1 MYIQNLKVKDDPE
14 AEVQDDGTITLKSEI
29 NNLKLTFDDV
39 ENVKSVK
46 LEVTKTDDL
55 VNNNLSLT
63 EIIPNF

>member
-1 MYIQNLKVKDDPE
+1 MKVKDDPE

>member
-1 MYIQNLKVKDDPE
+1 MKVKDDPK
-14 AEVQDDGTITLKSEI
+14 AEVQDDGTITLQSEI

-46 LEVTKTDDL
+46 LEVIKTDDL

>member
-1 MYIQNLKVKDDPE
+1 MKIKDDPE

-46 LEVTKTDDL
+46 LEVIKTDDL

>member
-46 LEVTKTDDL
+46 LEVIKTDDL

>member
-1 MYIQNLKVKDDPE
+1 MKVKDDPE

-29 NNLKLTFDDV
+29 NDLKLTFDDV

-46 LEVTKTDDL
+46 LEVIKTDDL
-55 VNNNLSLT
+55 VNNNLSLA

>member
-1 MYIQNLKVKDDPE
+1 MKVKDDPE

-46 LEVTKTDDL
+46 LEVIKTDDL

>member
-1 MYIQNLKVKDDPE
+1 MKVKDDPE

-46 LEVTKTDDL
+46 LEVIKTDDL
-55 VNNNLSLT
+55 VNNNLSLA